1 MRRRGS
7 SIVVGLSGAI
17 ASGKSFV
24 SQMLERLGAVVINA
38 DIVGHEVL
46 RKGDVGWGRVV
57 GSFGVDVL
65 DSSRNVDRGKLAKCV
80 FSDGRALRRLN
91 RLLHPLMVERI
102 ERVINSALGR
112 GARLIVVEAAV
123 LFEMG
128 MRKSVEEVWVTHA
141 DKRAMLQRLIER
153 GMTMHEAHARICSQI
168 SPSEFMRRAD
178 RVITCNRSKMETR
191 RIVCSAAR
199 DALCCGHIHRRCEED
214 EGR

>member
-1 MRRRGS
+1 MCRKGS

-38 DIVGHEVL
+38 DIVGHKLL
-46 RKGDVGWGRVV
+46 RRGEVGWGRIA
-57 GSFGVDVL
+57 GSFGVGVL
-65 DSSRNVDRGKLAKCV
+65 NSSRDVDRGKLAKCV
-80 FSDGRALRRLN
+80 FSDETALRRLN
-91 RLLHPLMVERI
+91 RLLHPLMVGRI
-102 ERVINSALGR
+102 ERAINNARGR

-141 DKRAMLQRLIER
+141 DKRAMLQRLIKR
-153 GMTMHEAHARICSQI
+153 GMSAHEAHARICSQI

-178 RVITCNRSKMETR
+178 RVITCNRSTMETR
-191 RIVCSAAR
+191 QIVRSVVR
-199 DALCCGHIHRRCEED
+199 DALCRRHIRTSCEEGG
-214 EGR
+214 GR